1 MLYQILA
8 FTTHGNNKFKISAST
23 WNEEFELPDGLYFI
37 SDMQDYFEYILRNH
51 LEKTVNPSMRI
62 YKKKKE
68 KRLTFKIK
76 TGYYL
81 ERLTPETMKL
91 FGSTKSKI
99 TKKENGKNVP
109 YLEITEIVLIHCNL
123 TVINKIQESCIYL
136 FLINLSVNC

>member
-51 LEKTVNPSMRI
+51 LEKTVNPSMKI

-99 TKKENGKNVP
+99 TKKENGKNEP

-136 FLINLSVNC
+136 FLINLSVNY

>member
-37 SDMQDYFEYILRNH
+37 SDMQDCFEYILRNH

-68 KRLTFKIK
+68 KRLAFKIK

-91 FGSTKSKI
+91 LGSTKSKI
-99 TKKENGKNVP
+99 TKKENGKNEP

-136 FLINLSVNC
+136 FLINLSVNY

>member
-1 MLYQILA
+1 
-8 FTTHGNNKFKISAST
+8 
-23 WNEEFELPDGLYFI
+23 
-37 SDMQDYFEYILRNH
+37 MQDYFEYILRNH

-68 KRLTFKIK
+68 KRLAFKIK

-99 TKKENGKNVP
+99 TKKENGKNEP

-136 FLINLSVNC
+136 FLINLSVNY

>member
-51 LEKTVNPSMRI
+51 LEKTVNPSMTI

-99 TKKENGKNVP
+99 TKKENGKNEP

-136 FLINLSVNC
+136 FLINLSVNY

>member
-68 KRLTFKIK
+68 KRLAFKIK

-99 TKKENGKNVP
+99 TKKENDKNEP

-136 FLINLSVNC
+136 FLINLSVNY

>member
-68 KRLTFKIK
+68 KRLAFKIK

-99 TKKENGKNVP
+99 TKKENGKNEP

-136 FLINLSVNC
+136 FLINLSVNY

>member
-81 ERLTPETMKL
+81 ERLPPETMKL

-99 TKKENGKNVP
+99 TKKENGKNEP

-136 FLINLSVNC
+136 FLINLSVNY

>member
-68 KRLTFKIK
+68 KRLAFKIN

-99 TKKENGKNVP
+99 TKKENGKNEP
-109 YLEITEIVLIHCNL
+109 YLEITEIVLINCNL

-136 FLINLSVNC
+136 FLINLSVNY

>member
-23 WNEEFELPDGLYFI
+23 WNEEFELLDGLYFI

-99 TKKENGKNVP
+99 TKKENGKNEP

-136 FLINLSVNC
+136 FLINLSVNY

>member
-99 TKKENGKNVP
+99 TKKENGKNEP

-136 FLINLSVNC
+136 FLINLSVNY

>member
-136 FLINLSVNC
+136 FLINLSVNY

>member
-23 WNEEFELPDGLYFI
+23 WNEEFELLDGLYFI

-68 KRLTFKIK
+68 KILTFKIK

-99 TKKENGKNVP
+99 TKKENGKNEP

-136 FLINLSVNC
+136 FLINLSVNY

>member
-37 SDMQDYFEYILRNH
+37 SDMQDCFEHILRNH

-99 TKKENGKNVP
+99 TKKENGKNEP

-123 TVINKIQESCIYL
+123 TVINKIQESCKYL
-136 FLINLSVNC
+136 FLINLSVNY

>member
-99 TKKENGKNVP
+99 TKKENDKNEP

-136 FLINLSVNC
+136 FLINLSVNY

>member
-51 LEKTVNPSMRI
+51 LEKTVNPSKRI
-62 YKKKKE
+62 YKKKKK
-68 KRLTFKIK
+68 KRLMFKIK

-99 TKKENGKNVP
+99 TKKENGKNEP

-136 FLINLSVNC
+136 FLINLSVNY

>member
-68 KRLTFKIK
+68 KRLMFKIK

-99 TKKENGKNVP
+99 TKKENGKNEP

-136 FLINLSVNC
+136 FLINLSVNY